1 LFCTVRLELELP
13 FSSSL
18 KDKRQT
24 LRSLK
29 DRLRRRNVSVVE
41 SDQQDLWQRA
51 TMEIALAAV
60 SRGAAEEKR
69 DERKAVSGR
78 TRKVESQL
86 KEITGEEVASLSDP
100 RIQGLV
106 TVTGVR
112 VSPDLAHA
120 TVFYSVLAGED
131 AMAANEGL
139 QSAAG
144 RIQAAVGAQMR
155 LKRTPRLHFEPDP
168 VVERA
173 TRIEAA
179 LREVRSDEDAHEK

>member
-1 LFCTVRLELELP
+1 M
-13 FSSSL
+13 
-18 KDKRQT
+18 
-24 LRSLK
+24 
-29 DRLRRRNVSVVE
+29 
-41 SDQQDLWQRA
+41 SD
-51 TMEIALAAV
+51 
-60 SRGAAEEKR
+60 
-69 DERKAVSGR
+69 R

-86 KEITGEEVASLSDP
+86 REITGEELATLSDP

-131 AMAANEGL
+131 TDAAHEGL

-144 RIQAAVGAQMR
+144 RIQAAVGTQTR
-155 LKRTPRLHFEPDP
+155 LKRTPRLRFEPDP

-173 TRIEAA
+173 TRIDAA
-179 LREVRSDEDAHEK
+179 LREVRTDDDANDE